1 MQAILQQYFPNVL
14 LLKQEFIDSTIETV
28 YMVFWTAIIAGIL
41 GTLLGVILVATGPD
55 GILTNRVLYNILEK
69 IINICRSI
77 PFIIMLALIQPITRF
92 LTGTTIGTTAA
103 LVPLVIG
110 VIPFFARQIEN
121 ALLEVDP
128 GVVEAAESMGTS
140 PMGIIFRVYLV
151 EGLASIIRVSSVTII
166 NLIGLTAMAGAI
178 GAGGLGNLAIT
189 RGYNRFQTDVTIVA
203 TLIILILVFASQF
216 ISNTLIKKTSH

>member
-1 MQAILQQYFPNVL
+1 MKDVLQNYFPNVL
-14 LLKQEFIDSTIETV
+14 LLKQEFIDSTIETL

-41 GTLLGVILVATGPD
+41 GTLLGVVLVATGPE
-55 GILTNRVLYNILEK
+55 GILKNNVLYNILEK

-128 GVVEAAESMGTS
+128 GVIEAAESMGTS
-140 PMGIIFRVYLV
+140 PLGIIFRVYLI
-151 EGLASIIRVSSVTII
+151 EGLPSIIRVSSVTII

-189 RGYNRFQTDVTIVA
+189 RGYNRFQTDVTVVA
-203 TLIILILVFASQF
+203 TLIILVLVFASQF

>member
-1 MQAILQQYFPNVL
+1 MQQFIEKYFPHVL
-14 LLKQEFIDSTIETV
+14 GLKQEFITSTVETL
-28 YMVFWTAIIAGIL
+28 YMVFWTALIAGVL
-41 GTLLGVILVATGPD
+41 GIFLGVILVCTGSK
-55 GILTNRVLYNILEK
+55 GILENRLIYNILEK
-69 IINICRSI
+69 IINVCRSI

-128 GVVEAAESMGTS
+128 GVIEAAESMGTS
-140 PMGIIFRVYLV
+140 PVGIIFRVYLI
-151 EGLASIIRVSSVTII
+151 EGLPSIIRVSAVTII
-166 NLIGLTAMAGAI
+166 NLIGLTTMAGAI

-189 RGYNRFQTDVTIVA
+189 RGYNRFQSDVTIVA
-203 TLIILILVFASQF
+203 TLIILVLVFISQF
-216 ISNTLIKKTSH
+216 VSNLLIKKTSH

>member
-1 MQAILQQYFPNVL
+1 MQEFLQQYFPNVL
-14 LLKQEFIDSTIETV
+14 LLKQEFIDSMIETL

-41 GTLLGVILVATGPD
+41 GTLLGVVLVATGPE
-55 GILTNRVLYNILEK
+55 GILKNSVLYNILEK
-69 IINICRSI
+69 IINVCRSI

-140 PMGIIFRVYLV
+140 PLGIIFRVYLI
-151 EGLASIIRVSSVTII
+151 EGLPSIIRVSSVTII

-203 TLIILILVFASQF
+203 TLIILVFVFASQF
-216 ISNTLIKKTSH
+216 ISNTLIKRTSH

>member
-1 MQAILQQYFPNVL
+1 MQGFLQNYFPNVL
-14 LLKQEFIDSTIETV
+14 QLKQEFLNSTIETL

-41 GTLLGVILVATGPD
+41 GTLLGVIMVAVGPE
-55 GILTNRVLYNILEK
+55 GILKNSIIYNILEK
-69 IINICRSI
+69 IINVCRSI

-128 GVVEAAESMGTS
+128 GVIEAAESMGTS
-140 PMGIIFRVYLV
+140 PLGIIFRVYLV
-151 EGLASIIRVSSVTII
+151 EGLPSIIRVSSVTII

-203 TLIILILVFASQF
+203 TLIILVLVFASQF

>member
-1 MQAILQQYFPNVL
+1 MKDVLQNYFPNVL
-14 LLKQEFIDSTIETV
+14 LLKQEFIDSTIETL

-41 GTLLGVILVATGPD
+41 GTLLGVVLVATGPE
-55 GILTNRVLYNILEK
+55 GILKNNVLYNILEK

-128 GVVEAAESMGTS
+128 GVIEAAESMGTS
-140 PMGIIFRVYLV
+140 PLGIIFRVYLI
-151 EGLASIIRVSSVTII
+151 EGLPSIIRVSSVTVI

-189 RGYNRFQTDVTIVA
+189 RGYNRFQTDVTVVA
-203 TLIILILVFASQF
+203 TLIILVLVFASQF

>member
-1 MQAILQQYFPNVL
+1 MQNFLQQYFPNVID
-14 LLKQEFIDSTIETV
+14 LKQEFITSTIETL

-41 GTLLGVILVATGPD
+41 GTLLGVILVATGPK
-55 GILTNRVLYNILEK
+55 GILKSPILYSILEK
-69 IINICRSI
+69 IINVCRSI

-128 GVVEAAESMGTS
+128 GVIEAAESMGTS
-140 PMGIIFRVYLV
+140 PLGIIFRVYLI
-151 EGLASIIRVSSVTII
+151 EGLPSIIRVSSVTII

-189 RGYNRFQTDVTIVA
+189 RGYNRFQTDVTLVA
-203 TLIILILVFASQF
+203 TLIILVLVFASQF
-216 ISNTLIKKTSH
+216 ISNTLIRKTSH

>member
-1 MQAILQQYFPNVL
+1 MQGFLQNYFPNVL
-14 LLKQEFIDSTIETV
+14 QLKQEFFNSTIETL

-41 GTLLGVILVATGPD
+41 GTLLGVIMVAIGPE
-55 GILTNRVLYNILEK
+55 GILKNSIIYNILEK
-69 IINICRSI
+69 IINVCRSI

-128 GVVEAAESMGTS
+128 GVIEAAESMGTS
-140 PMGIIFRVYLV
+140 PLGIIFRVYLV
-151 EGLASIIRVSSVTII
+151 EGLPSIIRVSSVTII

-203 TLIILILVFASQF
+203 TLIILVLVFASQF

>member
-1 MQAILQQYFPNVL
+1 MQDFLQRYFPNVL
-14 LLKQEFIDSTIETV
+14 SLKEEFINSTIETL

-41 GTLLGVILVATGPD
+41 GTLLGVVLVVTGPD
-55 GILTNRVLYNILEK
+55 GILMNRILYNSLEK
-69 IINICRSI
+69 IINIFRSI

-128 GVVEAAESMGTS
+128 GVIEAAESMGTS
-140 PMGIIFRVYLV
+140 PLGIIFRVYLI
-151 EGLASIIRVSSVTII
+151 EGLPSIIRVSSVTII

-203 TLIILILVFASQF
+203 TLIILVLVFASQF
-216 ISNTLIKKTSH
+216 ISNALIKKTSH

>member
-1 MQAILQQYFPNVL
+1 MQNVLQTYFPNVL
-14 LLKQEFIDSTIETV
+14 QLKQEFINSTIETL

-41 GTLLGVILVATGPD
+41 GTLLGVILVATGPE
-55 GILTNRVLYNILEK
+55 GILKNSIIYSILEK
-69 IINICRSI
+69 IINVCRSI
-77 PFIIMLALIQPITRF
+77 PFIIMLALIQPLTRF

-140 PMGIIFRVYLV
+140 PLGIIFRVYLI
-151 EGLASIIRVSSVTII
+151 EGLPSIIRVSSVTII

-189 RGYNRFQTDVTIVA
+189 RGYNRFQTDVTLVA
-203 TLIILILVFASQF
+203 TLIILVLVFASQF

>member
-1 MQAILQQYFPNVL
+1 MQSLIQQYFPNVL
-14 LLKQEFIDSTIETV
+14 LLKQEFINSTIETL

-41 GTLLGVILVATGPD
+41 GTLLGVILVATGPE
-55 GILTNRVLYNILEK
+55 GILKNSVLYNILEK

-128 GVVEAAESMGTS
+128 GVIEAAESMGTS
-140 PMGIIFRVYLV
+140 PLGIIFRVYLV
-151 EGLASIIRVSSVTII
+151 EGLPSIIRVSSVTII

-203 TLIILILVFASQF
+203 TLIILVLVFASQF

>member
-1 MQAILQQYFPNVL
+1 MQAFIQQYFPNVL
-14 LLKQEFIDSTIETV
+14 LLKQEFIDSTIETL

-41 GTLLGVILVATGPD
+41 GTLLGVVLVATGPE
-55 GILTNRVLYNILEK
+55 GILKNSVLYNILEK
-69 IINICRSI
+69 IINVCRSI

-128 GVVEAAESMGTS
+128 GVIEAAESMGTS
-140 PMGIIFRVYLV
+140 PLGIIFRVYLI
-151 EGLASIIRVSSVTII
+151 EGLPSIIRVSSVTII

-189 RGYNRFQTDVTIVA
+189 RGYNRFQTDVTVVA

>member
-55 GILTNRVLYNILEK
+55 GILTNRILYNILEK

-151 EGLASIIRVSSVTII
+151 EGLPSIIRVSSVTII

>member
-1 MQAILQQYFPNVL
+1 MQTFIQQYFPNVL
-14 LLKQEFIDSTIETV
+14 LLKQEFIDSTIETL

-41 GTLLGVILVATGPD
+41 GTLLGVVLVATGPE
-55 GILTNRVLYNILEK
+55 GILKNSVLYNILEK
-69 IINICRSI
+69 IINVCRSI

-128 GVVEAAESMGTS
+128 GVIEAAESMGTS
-140 PMGIIFRVYLV
+140 PLGIIFRVYLI
-151 EGLASIIRVSSVTII
+151 EGLPSIIRVSSVTII

-189 RGYNRFQTDVTIVA
+189 RGYNRFQTDVTVVA

>member
-1 MQAILQQYFPNVL
+1 MQKFFQQYFPNVIE
-14 LLKQEFIDSTIETV
+14 LKQEFISSTIETL
-28 YMVFWTAIIAGIL
+28 YMVFWTAIIAGVL
-41 GTLLGVILVATGPD
+41 GTLLGVILVATGPK
-55 GILTNRVLYNILEK
+55 GILKSPVLYSILEK
-69 IINICRSI
+69 FINVCRSI

-128 GVVEAAESMGTS
+128 GVIEAAESMGTS
-140 PMGIIFRVYLV
+140 PLGIIFRVYLI
-151 EGLASIIRVSSVTII
+151 EGLPSIIRVSSVTII

-203 TLIILILVFASQF
+203 TLIILVLVFASQF
-216 ISNTLIKKTSH
+216 ISNTLIRKTSH